1 MKALTGVDVMIVQI
15 SSSVTAEI
23 CSMIT
28 FIAYDNIYV
37 IHMFYDNISVDL
49 CERTLRVIPG
59 LTFS

>member
-1 MKALTGVDVMIVQI
+1 MKALTGEDVMIVQI

-37 IHMFYDNISVDL
+37 ITYVL
-49 CERTLRVIPG
+49 
-59 LTFS
+59 